1 MDKKK
6 ILITLQNNK
15 DKLQKLG
22 VRNIGL
28 FGSFVKERQKDNSD
42 LDFVVEF
49 RKGQK
54 NYDNYI
60 ELKFFLEELFD
71 KEIDLVTSESIKPEL
86 KAEIMESVE
95 YAWLQKLIKKA
106 SPVRTGGDKLI
117 TCNEYLYLI

>member
-95 YAWLQKLIKKA
+95 YA
-106 SPVRTGGDKLI
+106 
-117 TCNEYLYLI
+117 

>member
-1 MDKKK
+1 MMDKKE
-6 ILITLQNNK
+6 ILITLQKNK
-15 DKLQKLG
+15 EKLQKFG
-22 VRNIGL
+22 VKNIGL
-28 FGSFVKERQKDNSD
+28 FGSFVKERQKNNSD

-71 KEIDLVTSESIKPEL
+71 KEIDLVTAESIKPEL

-95 YAWLQKLIKKA
+95 YA
-106 SPVRTGGDKLI
+106 
-117 TCNEYLYLI
+117 

>member
-28 FGSFVKERQKDNSD
+28 FGSFVKEHQKDNSD

-49 RKGQK
+49 KKGQK

-95 YAWLQKLIKKA
+95 YA
-106 SPVRTGGDKLI
+106 
-117 TCNEYLYLI
+117 

>member
-15 DKLQKLG
+15 DKLQKFG

-95 YAWLQKLIKKA
+95 YA
-106 SPVRTGGDKLI
+106 
-117 TCNEYLYLI
+117 

>member
-1 MDKKK
+1 MEKKE
-6 ILITLQNNK
+6 ILITLKKNQ
-15 DKLQKLG
+15 DKLQKHG
-22 VRNIGL
+22 VKNIGL
-28 FGSFVKERQKDNSD
+28 FGSFVKDRQKNNSD

-71 KEIDLVTSESIKPEL
+71 KEIDLVTYESIKPEL

-95 YAWLQKLIKKA
+95 YA
-106 SPVRTGGDKLI
+106 
-117 TCNEYLYLI
+117 